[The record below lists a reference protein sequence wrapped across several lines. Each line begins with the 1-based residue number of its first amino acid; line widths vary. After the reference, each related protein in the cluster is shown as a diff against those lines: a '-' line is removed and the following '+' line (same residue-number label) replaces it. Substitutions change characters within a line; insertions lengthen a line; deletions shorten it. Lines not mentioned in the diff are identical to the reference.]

1 MNIILTHPIH
11 GAKIATH
18 PDEVKQDEK
27 NGWAQYNPDTPAQVE
42 SEEPKAEAEKPKRKY
57 TRKQTDQP
65 VEQPNE
71 VPSFL
76 TSASDECEGPQNGDS
91 RGTDQ

>member
-1 MNIILTHPIH
+1 MTNHAYPAITAIQATITRAARIEAARATLT
-11 GAKIATH
+11 
-18 PDEVKQDEK
+18 D
-27 NGWAQYNPDTPAQVE
+27 
-42 SEEPKAEAEKPKRKY
+42 AEAEKPKRKY

-76 TSASDECEGPQNGDS
+76 TSASDECEGPRNGDS